1 MNTECPHCLAPL
13 PPIRTANCPSCGWSL
28 EAGGARRPEAM
39 GTRLESVEDVRR
51 LIQRGGPAGGV
62 STPASPQGAAAPPAG
77 AVAGAAPSG
86 APPPP
91 AAPSAARSKKTDD
104 DSALPF
110 RPSRRP
116 QTALLTILDDDGEDG
131 EVVRLRDQRYVIGRT
146 QGDVTIPH
154 DSAVS
159 STHLEINRVMTSGR
173 YRWHVRDVGSTNGTY
188 ARVTAAPLGDGQ
200 EFLIGGKRLRFDAP
214 RGTADAPGPD
224 QRAVTQA
231 WAAVSPHVIA
241 AAQASLT
248 VMTPA
253 GEGERIVVTAG
264 ESWIGSDPA
273 ACKIAWKDDPL
284 LSRRHAKLVG
294 EPNGEWRLEAG
305 RCRNGVWLRIKEI
318 MVDAVGEFL
327 IGEQRLS
334 LRVVK

>member
-13 PPIRTANCPSCGWSL
+13 PPIRTANCPSCGRSL
-28 EAGGARRPEAM
+28 EAGAARRPEAIAM

-51 LIQRGGPAGGV
+51 MIQRGPLAASSAGAPAPSMPAAGGSAAAAPAAPV
-62 STPASPQGAAAPPAG
+62 ASPQAAAKA
-77 AVAGAAPSG
+77 
-86 APPPP
+86 
-91 AAPSAARSKKTDD
+91 KKPDD
-104 DSALPF
+104 DPALPF

-214 RGTADAPGPD
+214 RGATDAPGPD